1 MAVILQEGDRAPAFT
16 AKDQDGKKIS
26 LKDYRGK
33 MLLLYFYPQA
43 GTPTCTVESCNL
55 RDHYAALL
63 SKGIEVLGVS
73 PDSIAKQKKFETKHR
88 LPFRL
93 IADEAHQL
101 TEAYGVRDMKKMF
114 GREYMGIL
122 RTSFLIDAKGRIQKI
137 FYKPRSKAHAEE
149 VLAALGE

>member
-33 MLLLYFYPQA
+33 RLLLYFYPQA

-55 RDHYAALL
+55 RNHYAVLL
-63 SKGIEVLGVS
+63 SKGVEVLGVS

-88 LPFRL
+88 LPFHL

-137 FYKPRSKAHAEE
+137 FHKPRSKAHAEE